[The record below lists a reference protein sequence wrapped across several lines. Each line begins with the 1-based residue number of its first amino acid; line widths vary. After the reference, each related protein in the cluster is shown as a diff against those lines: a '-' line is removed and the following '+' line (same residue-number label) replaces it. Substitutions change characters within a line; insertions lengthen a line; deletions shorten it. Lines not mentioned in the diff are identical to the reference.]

1 MPFCCNCSKPQAR
14 LNKDFLCRQCHNSVG
29 ERSSYNADSFDT
41 TNGANDGMNEYYMA
55 SCNNIGDQSNGN
67 RLPQSNGNLRNNN
80 STNDTNNQNDS
91 NNTLNEELLN
101 KPMSEITV
109 REIIGIINTVN
120 QPINNKL
127 EEICKEFDAKLSRL
141 QTRVEFLEAENI
153 RKNEESG
160 TLKSIIVNMQK
171 CLNRIDGNGRNLNI
185 IISGLSEKDI
195 KVENSQDQ
203 NQQLLATD
211 ENKIAWLLRFIGNE
225 KFVNEELKNCKI
237 ERLGK
242 ERTEKKRTIKMSV
255 PSVQVRDEI
264 LKSAKKLKTGPDD
277 ISNVYIKKDQ
287 HPVYI
292 AENNRMRKKM
302 FELRQKEENI
312 DKNIKIEKGKL
323 LVDNVVHDQNTFF
336 H

>member
-1 MPFCCNCSKPQAR
+1 M
-14 LNKDFLCRQCHNSVG
+14 NKDFLCRTCHNSVG

-41 TNGANDGMNEYYMA
+41 TNEANDGMNEYYMA
-55 SCNNIGDQSNGN
+55 SCNNIGDQSNVN
-67 RLPQSNGNLRNNN
+67 RLPQSNGNLRSNN

-91 NNTLNEELLN
+91 DNTLNEELLN

-127 EEICKEFDAKLSRL
+127 EDICKEFDAKSSRL

-153 RKNEESG
+153 RKNEEGG

-185 IISGLSEKDI
+185 IISGLSEK
-195 KVENSQDQ
+195 ENSQDQ
-203 NQQLLATD
+203 NQQLPASD
-211 ENKIAWLLRFIGNE
+211 ENKKNWLLRFIGNE
-225 KFVNEELKNCKI
+225 KFVNKELKNCKI

-242 ERTEKKRTIKMSV
+242 ERTENKRTIKMYV

-264 LKSAKKLKTGPDD
+264 LKNSKKLKTGPDN
-277 ISNVYIKKDQ
+277 ISNVYI
-287 HPVYI
+287 
-292 AENNRMRKKM
+292 
-302 FELRQKEENI
+302 
-312 DKNIKIEKGKL
+312 
-323 LVDNVVHDQNTFF
+323 
-336 H
+336 